1 MPATP
6 SHEPLAG
13 ATHASRFAPGRT
25 RDIICLGRLAVDLY
39 AEQIGAR
46 LEDVTSFAKYL
57 GGSSANIAF
66 GCARLGLASAML
78 ARVGND
84 HMGRFLTETLTR
96 EGCDA
101 SHTRID
107 PDRLTAL
114 VLLGIKDRDTFPL
127 IFYRENCADMALD
140 ESDFDEAFIASSKA
154 LLITGTHFST
164 ERVNRASRRAL
175 DYARRNQVRT
185 VLDIDYRP
193 VLWGLTGKADGE
205 TRFVASESVT
215 AHLQHILPLF
225 DLIIGTEEEFCI
237 AGGKHELVDSLAIVR
252 DVTSATLVVKRGPL
266 GCTIVDGNVPASIDQ
281 APTYRGVEVEVLNV
295 LGAGD
300 AFASGFL
307 SEWLRDASL
316 ERCAQTGN
324 ICGAL
329 VVSRHACAPAM
340 PTPTEL
346 DYFRAAAAR
355 DPARMRRPELDATL
369 ARLHRVS
376 VKHPARD
383 EVLGFAFDHRNQ
395 FFELA
400 RQTGASE
407 ARISRLKQLFVEAVA
422 QTERALGLDG
432 RIGVLIDDRYGQ
444 DALNAA
450 TGRGWWIGRPIE
462 LPGSMP
468 LVFDHG
474 RSIGTTLASWPRE
487 HVVKCLVHYHPDEAV
502 EDRIEQE
509 AQLRALYDAVQASGH
524 ELLLEIIPPRRAS
537 LPDAPDTV
545 YRAIKRLY
553 NLGIEPEWWKLAPLE
568 PQQWQAIDSLIAERD
583 PYCRGVVLLGLSAGV
598 DQLTEGFRAA
608 ATSLT
613 CKGFTV
619 GRTIFHEP
627 SRAWL
632 AGEIDDS
639 QLVAGV
645 RGTFE
650 TLIGAWRTARASV
663 GTDATPQPAGAPREM
678 LDDSHAHVRSP
689 APEGTTASLGAIR
702 QEAV

>member
-1 MPATP
+1 MAANQDT
-6 SHEPLAG
+6 LAPP
-13 ATHASRFAPGRT
+13 SRFAPGRT

-39 AEQIGAR
+39 AQQVGAR
-46 LEDVTSFAKYL
+46 LEDVASFAKYL

-96 EGCDA
+96 EGCDV
-101 SHTRID
+101 SHTRVD
-107 PDRLTAL
+107 MERLTAL
-114 VLLGIKDRDTFPL
+114 VLLGLKDRDTFPL
-127 IFYRENCADMALD
+127 IFYRENCADMAID

-205 TRFVASESVT
+205 TRFIANESVT
-215 AHLQHILPLF
+215 GHLQRILPLF
-225 DLIIGTEEEFCI
+225 DLVIGTEEEFRI
-237 AGGKHELVDSLAIVR
+237 AGGKHELVDALAMVR
-252 DVTSATLVVKRGPL
+252 AVTSATLVVKRGPL
-266 GCTIVDGNVPASIDQ
+266 GCTIVDGAVPASIDD

-307 SEWLRDASL
+307 SEWLRDAPF
-316 ERCAQTGN
+316 ERCAQTAN

-329 VVSRHACAPAM
+329 VVARHACAPAM
-340 PTPTEL
+340 PTPAEL
-346 DYFRAAAAR
+346 AYFRQAAGE
-355 DPARMRRPELDATL
+355 DPARMRRPDRDAAL
-369 ARLHRVS
+369 SRLHRVT
-376 VKHPARD
+376 VKRTPHD

-395 FFELA
+395 FFDLA
-400 RQTGASE
+400 QQTGASE
-407 ARISRLKQLFVEAVA
+407 TRIAALKQLFVQAVA
-422 QTERALGLDG
+422 LTEQHLGLEG

-450 TGRGWWIGRPIE
+450 TGRGWWIGRPVE
-462 LPGSMP
+462 LPGSLP
-468 LVFDHG
+468 LVFEHG

-487 HVVKCLVHYHPDEAV
+487 HVVKCLVHYHPDAPIDE
-502 EDRIEQE
+502 RIEQE
-509 AQLRALYDAVQASGH
+509 AQLRALYDAVQTSGH
-524 ELLLEIIPPRRAS
+524 ELLLEVIPPKRAP
-537 LPDAPDTV
+537 LPDTPDTV
-545 YRAIKRLY
+545 YRALKRLY
-553 NLGIEPEWWKLAPLE
+553 NLGIQPEWWKLAPMTAG
-568 PQQWQAIDSLIAERD
+568 QWQAIDALIAERD

-598 DQLTEGFRAA
+598 EQLAEGFRAA
-608 ATSLT
+608 AASTA

-632 AGEIDDS
+632 AGQIGDDA
-639 QLVAGV
+639 LIANV
-645 RGTFE
+645 RERFE
-650 TLIGAWRTARASV
+650 TLIGAWRAARANV
-663 GTDATPQPAGAPREM
+663 TPHPSTAKRE
-678 LDDSHAHVRSP
+678 A
-689 APEGTTASLGAIR
+689 A
-702 QEAV
+702 

>member
-1 MPATP
+1 MAASPT
-6 SHEPLAG
+6 SNM
-13 ATHASRFAPGRT
+13 TTSRFAPDRA

-39 AEQIGAR
+39 AQQIGAR

-84 HMGRFLTETLTR
+84 HMGRFLTETLER
-96 EGCDA
+96 EGCDV
-101 SHTRID
+101 SHTRTD
-107 PDRLTAL
+107 LDRLTAL

-127 IFYRENCADMALD
+127 IFHRENCADMAID

-175 DYARRNQVRT
+175 EYARRNQVRT

-205 TRFVASESVT
+205 TRFIADESVT
-215 AHLQHILPLF
+215 AHLQRILPLF
-225 DLIIGTEEEFCI
+225 DLVIGTEEEFRI
-237 AGGKHELVDSLAIVR
+237 AGGKHELVDALAMVR
-252 DVTSATLVVKRGPL
+252 AVTPATLVVKRGPL
-266 GCTIVDGNVPASIDQ
+266 GCTIVEGKVPASLDD
-281 APTYRGVEVEVLNV
+281 APTEHGIQVEVLNV

-307 SEWLRDASL
+307 AEWLRDAPL
-316 ERCAQTGN
+316 AQCAKTAN
-324 ICGAL
+324 LCGAL

-340 PTPTEL
+340 PTPAEL
-346 DYFRAAAAR
+346 DYVRAAVAR
-355 DPARMRRPELDATL
+355 DPASMHRPDLDAKL

-376 VKHPARD
+376 VPRPARE

-400 RQTGASE
+400 QQTGATM
-407 ARISRLKQLFVEAVA
+407 ARISELKQLFVEAVA
-422 QTERALGLDG
+422 QTEHALSLQG

-450 TGRGWWIGRPIE
+450 TGRGWWIGRPVE
-462 LPGSMP
+462 LPGSLP
-468 LVFDHG
+468 LVFQHG
-474 RSIGTTLASWPRE
+474 RSVGTALVAWPHE
-487 HVVKCLVHYHPDEAV
+487 HVVKCLVQYHPDAPIAERV
-502 EDRIEQE
+502 EQE
-509 AQLRALYDAVQASGH
+509 AQVRALYDATQASGH
-524 ELLLEIIPPRRAS
+524 ELLLEVIPPKRDT
-537 LPDAPDTV
+537 LPAAKDTV
-545 YRAIKRLY
+545 YRALKRLY
-553 NLGIEPEWWKLAPLE
+553 NLGIQPEWWKLAPL
-568 PQQWQAIDSLIAERD
+568 PADQWEAVDALIAERD
-583 PYCRGVVLLGLSAGV
+583 PYCRGVVLLGLSAAV
-598 DQLTEGFRAA
+598 DALTEGFRPAA
-608 ATSLT
+608 ASKT

-619 GRTIFHEP
+619 GRTIFYEP

-632 AGEIDDS
+632 AGEIDDAS
-639 QLVAGV
+639 LVAQV

-650 TLIGAWRTARASV
+650 TLIGAWRAARHE
-663 GTDATPQPAGAPREM
+663 AGIA
-678 LDDSHAHVRSP
+678 AQSP
-689 APEGTTASLGAIR
+689 ATR
-702 QEAV
+702 REAA